1 MALEE
6 HFLPIRIC
14 GAWVSLRTLNL
25 YEPNDLRVVRL
36 CAVGGLERGDVDAV
50 TTDEAVAN
58 LKCRCR
64 CGASGEDKAD
74 D

>member
-36 CAVGGLERGDVDAV
+36 CAVGGLCLLYTSDAA
-50 TTDEAVAN
+50 DE
-58 LKCRCR
+58 
-64 CGASGEDKAD
+64 
-74 D
+74 